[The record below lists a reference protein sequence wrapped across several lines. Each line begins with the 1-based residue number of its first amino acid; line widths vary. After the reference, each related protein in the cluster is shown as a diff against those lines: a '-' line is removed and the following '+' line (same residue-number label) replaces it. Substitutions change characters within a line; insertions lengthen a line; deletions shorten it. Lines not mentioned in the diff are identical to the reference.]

1 MNGHSTIYKYTMW
14 GVVCHVVMP
23 QGAQL
28 LTVSVQAD
36 NEIEIVVW
44 AAVGAYM
51 GRVPVG
57 AYMGRVPIT
66 ASTRLTTR
74 R

>member
-14 GVVCHVVMP
+14 GVVCHVAMP

-36 NEIEIVVW
+36 NEIVVW
-44 AAVGAYM
+44 AA
-51 GRVPVG
+51 VG

>member
-14 GVVCHVVMP
+14 GAVCHVAMP

-36 NEIEIVVW
+36 NEIVVW
-44 AAVGAYM
+44 AAAGAYM

-57 AYMGRVPIT
+57 AYMGRVPIA
-66 ASTRLTTR
+66 ASTRLTKGR
-74 R
+74 